1 MQFLKKVFGLIV
13 FWVAINACE
22 TKSKTETKTPLEF
35 CVIEYDIPFSASKAD
50 EKSGLQGFYI
60 NIGEA
65 IAKELGMAPKPSF
78 VMSAFMNRPVREGLM
93 ARQCDVQIG
102 LMRTKGKWLIPKK
115 VQLTNAFA
123 ELGYALVLPQNS
135 TIKTAN
141 DLKGKKVAT
150 QTGSPAHIG
159 LDLVGDI
166 HFTFFQ
172 FAEPALKAL
181 ADGKVDAAMIWGP
194 TAGYQNKYHYDN
206 RFKVLPTNYSWPMA
220 IALNAKS
227 DSLAKKVDV
236 ALEKIRPTIQKLYL
250 KYGFPTGEIFKMPEI
265 PYTKPTGD
273 DDDDDDD

>member
-1 MQFLKKVFGLIV
+1 MHYLKKIMFCVVLFSLFI
-13 FWVAINACE
+13 ACNNN
-22 TKSKTETKTPLEF
+22 TQNNTTQTFEF

-65 IAKELGMAPKPSF
+65 IAKELGMTPKPSF

-93 ARQCDVQIG
+93 AGRCDVQIG

-159 LDLVGDI
+159 LDLVGDVQ
-166 HFTFFQ
+166 FTFFQ

-181 ADGKVDAAMIWGP
+181 ADGKVDAALIWGP

-236 ALEKIRPTIQKLYL
+236 ALEKIRPTIQQLYL
-250 KYGFPTGEIFKMPEI
+250 KYGFPTGTIFMMPEI
-265 PYTKPTGD
+265 PFTKPAGED
-273 DDDDDDD
+273 DDDD

>member
-1 MQFLKKVFGLIV
+1 MRKNPIFFLFISFCTL
-13 FWVAINACE
+13 FFAC
-22 TKSKTETKTPLEF
+22 KSKTKTETKPPFEF
-35 CVIEYDIPFSASKAD
+35 CVIEYDIPFSASKVD

-65 IAKELGMAPKPSF
+65 LAEELGMTPKPSF

-93 ARQCDVQIG
+93 AGRCDVQIG

-123 ELGYALVLPQNS
+123 DLGYALVLLQNS
-135 TIKTAN
+135 TIKTAA

-150 QTGSPAHIG
+150 QTGSPAHLG
-159 LDLVGDI
+159 LDLIGNI
-166 HFTFFQ
+166 QFTFFQ

-181 ADGKVDAAMIWGP
+181 AEGKVDAALIWGP
-194 TAGYQNKYHYDN
+194 AAGYQNKYHYDN
-206 RFKVLPTNYSWPMA
+206 RFRVLPTNYSFPMA

-265 PYTKPTGD
+265 PYTKPAGD
-273 DDDDDDD
+273 DDDDD

>member
-1 MQFLKKVFGLIV
+1 MQFCVKIIGLLAFV
-13 FWVAINACE
+13 LVINACKTE
-22 TKSKTETKTPLEF
+22 KKTETKTPFEF

-60 NIGEA
+60 NIGQA
-65 IAKELGMAPKPSF
+65 IAKELGMTPKPSF

-93 ARQCDVQIG
+93 AGRCDVQIG
-102 LMRTKGKWLIPKK
+102 LMRTKGKWLIPNK

-123 ELGYALVLPQNS
+123 DLGYALVLPQNS
-135 TIKTAN
+135 TIKTAT

-159 LDLVGDI
+159 LDMIGDVQ
-166 HFTFFQ
+166 FTFFQ

-181 ADGKVDAAMIWGP
+181 AEGKVDAALIWGP

-236 ALEKIRPTIQKLYL
+236 TLEKIRPTIQKLFIQ
-250 KYGFPTGEIFKMPEI
+250 YGFPTGTVFMMPEI
-265 PYTKPTGD
+265 PYTKPPGEEED
-273 DDDDDDD
+273 DDD

>member
-1 MQFLKKVFGLIV
+1 MHKRTIFILFISFCTLFIACKNKTKK
-13 FWVAINACE
+13 E
-22 TKSKTETKTPLEF
+22 TKSTFEF
-35 CVIEYDIPFSASKAD
+35 CVIEYDIPFSASKSD

-65 IAKELGMAPKPSF
+65 LAEELGMTPKPSF
-78 VMSAFMNRPVREGLM
+78 VMSAFMNRPVREGLL
-93 ARQCDVQIG
+93 ADRCDVQIG

-123 ELGYALVLPQNS
+123 DLGYALVLPQNS
-135 TIKTAN
+135 TIKTAA

-150 QTGSPAHIG
+150 QTGSPAHLG
-159 LDLVGDI
+159 LDLIGGVQ
-166 HFTFFQ
+166 FAFFQ

-181 ADGKVDAAMIWGP
+181 AEGKVDAAMIWGP

-220 IALNAKS
+220 IALNARS

-236 ALEKIRPTIQKLYL
+236 ALEKIRPSIQKLYL
-250 KYGFPTGEIFKMPEI
+250 KYGFPTGAVFVMPEI
-265 PYTKPTGD
+265 PYTKPVGEED
-273 DDDDDDD
+273 DDDD

>member
-1 MQFLKKVFGLIV
+1 MQFLKYVFGVIV
-13 FWVAINACE
+13 LFGGINACKN
-22 TKSKTETKTPLEF
+22 KSKTETKAPFEF
-35 CVIEYDIPFSASKAD
+35 CVIEYDMPFSASKAD

-65 IAKELGMAPKPSF
+65 IAKELNMTPKPSF

-93 ARQCDVQIG
+93 AGKCEVQIG
-102 LMRTKGKWLIPKK
+102 MPRTKGKWLIPNK

-123 ELGYALVLPQNS
+123 DLGYALVLPKNNN
-135 TIKTAN
+135 IKIAN

-159 LDLVGDI
+159 LDLIGGVQ
-166 HFTFFQ
+166 FTFFQ

-181 ADGKVDAAMIWGP
+181 ADGKVDAALIWGP

-236 ALEKIRPTIQKLYL
+236 TLEKIRPTIQKLFIQ
-250 KYGFPTGEIFKMPEI
+250 YGFPTGTVFMMPEI
-265 PYTKPTGD
+265 PYTKPPGED
-273 DDDDDDD
+273 DDDDD